1 MARVGLQQ
9 EAFDRRVK
17 EFSKG
22 MRQKLG
28 IAIAIAKDARI
39 VLLDEPTSGLDPKS
53 GAEFLELLDE
63 LRNEGKAIWM
73 TTHDVF
79 RARVI
84 ADRLGIMVEGH
95 LVKTLTRDEF
105 QETDLERLYV
115 EYVER
120 PVLPA
125 A

>member
-1 MARVGLQQ
+1 M
-9 EAFDRRVK
+9 
-17 EFSKG
+17 
-22 MRQKLG
+22 
-28 IAIAIAKDARI
+28 
-39 VLLDEPTSGLDPKS
+39 
-53 GAEFLELLDE
+53 ELLDE

-115 EYVER
+115 EYVEQ